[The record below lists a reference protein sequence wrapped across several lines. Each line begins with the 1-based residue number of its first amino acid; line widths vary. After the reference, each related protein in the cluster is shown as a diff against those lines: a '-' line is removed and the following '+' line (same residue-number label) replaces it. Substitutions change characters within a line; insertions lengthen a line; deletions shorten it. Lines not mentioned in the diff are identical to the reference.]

1 MNCALKRLAT
11 KNLINTNTANA
22 RAENLATRYSLLK
35 I

>member
-11 KNLINTNTANA
+11 KNLITTNKAKPS
-22 RAENLATRYSLLK
+22 AENLATRYSLLK